1 MMDGRILEQSTLS
14 LF

>member
-1 MMDGRILEQSTLS
+1 MDGRILEQSTLS